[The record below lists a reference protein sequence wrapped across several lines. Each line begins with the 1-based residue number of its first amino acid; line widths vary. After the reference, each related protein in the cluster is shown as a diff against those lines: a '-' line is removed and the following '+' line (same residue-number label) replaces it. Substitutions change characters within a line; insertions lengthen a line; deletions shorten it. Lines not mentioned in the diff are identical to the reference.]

1 MVNRKHAC
9 LMCNIYSKK
18 HLTYISSE
26 NVFYDSLKQQSLVEW
41 TFSEGTEISYVSTQF
56 ATILH
61 FGNFFASFYEFE

>member
-9 LMCNIYSKK
+9 LMRNIYSKK

-41 TFSEGTEISYVSTQF
+41 TFSEATEISYVSTQF
-56 ATILH
+56 VTILH
-61 FGNFFASFYEFE
+61 VGNFFCQFL